1 MVKGPGNVAL
11 IMRSVLA
18 RRYRRSRRV
27 IAVRRRIGM
36 VYQSS
41 ALISSLHVRDNL
53 ALPLEELTHKHR
65 AEIDQKIE
73 AASRRWKV
81 SRMPRVDRNILR
93 VAAFEMLFS
102 QGRVPPKVAIN
113 EAVELAK
120 RYGGE
125 ESPGF
130 INGVLD
136 SLLAAQQAAPASVSD
151 SS

>member
-1 MVKGPGNVAL
+1 MGERRQSRELALKVLYQMEHGQADVDAALKLFMDNFKAPERLLAYARHLVKG
-11 IMRSVLA
+11 ID
-18 RRYRRSRRV
+18 
-27 IAVRRRIGM
+27 
-36 VYQSS
+36 Q
-41 ALISSLHVRDNL
+41 
-53 ALPLEELTHKHR
+53 HR
-65 AEIDQKIE
+65 PEIDALIE

-93 VAAFEMLFS
+93 VAAFEMIFS
-102 QGRVPPKVAIN
+102 QGQVPPKVAIN

-136 SLLAAQQAAPASVSD
+136 SLLAAQKDRLTEGQS
-151 SS
+151 